1 MLISIFQRVKN
12 RSLITHII
20 AEHREQEGSLLS
32 EPPSYLMFYRLG
44 AKPHIPVAW
53 Q

>member
-20 AEHREQEGSLLS
+20 AEHREQEGSVLS

-44 AKPHIPVAW
+44 AKPHMPVAW